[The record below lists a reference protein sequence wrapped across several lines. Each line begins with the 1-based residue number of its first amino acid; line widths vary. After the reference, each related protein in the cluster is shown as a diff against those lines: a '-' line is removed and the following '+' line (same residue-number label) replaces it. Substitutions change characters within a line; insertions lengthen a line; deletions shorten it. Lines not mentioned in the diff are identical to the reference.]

1 MLSHVISYYLMFILE
16 HVEHV
21 EVPGHLPGTLS
32 GAEGWVSPSGIVP
45 GLGSLGLKIARSGY
59 AVLSAVGS
67 FMEVLTAGSVEMTN
81 LTSSF

>member
-45 GLGSLGLKIARSGY
+45 GLESLGLKIAR
-59 AVLSAVGS
+59 VIWLCSA
-67 FMEVLTAGSVEMTN
+67 
-81 LTSSF
+81 